1 MVLMMEQIQQFLSY
15 PQLPD
20 LIAYI
25 LAIGVFIVQIFVKK
39 FVKKDNQNT
48 TFIVDTK
55 IKKLNK
61 LEKELEEDRKR
72 LAEEKKALEES
83 RKALVKEMDKIK
95 QSIRLSANNT
105 KDLVSSGIANQIDKM
120 LPLESEETIADIK
133 VETLPNKEE
142 NKND

>member
-1 MVLMMEQIQQFLSY
+1 MVEQIQQFLSY
-15 PQLPD
+15 PELPD

-25 LAIGVFIVQIFVKK
+25 LAIAVFIVQIFVKK

-72 LAEEKKALEES
+72 LAEEQKALEES
-83 RKALVKEMDKIK
+83 KKALVKEMDKIK
-95 QSIRLSANNT
+95 QSIRLSVNNT

>member
-15 PQLPD
+15 PELPD

-25 LAIGVFIVQIFVKK
+25 LSIGVLIVQIFVKK
-39 FVKKDNQNT
+39 FVKKDNQKT
-48 TFIVDTK
+48 TFNIDAK

-61 LEKELEEDRKR
+61 LEKDLEEDRQK
-72 LAEEKKALEES
+72 LAEEQKALEES

-105 KDLVSSGIANQIDKM
+105 KDLVSNGIANQIDKM

>member
-72 LAEEKKALEES
+72 LAEEQKALEES